1 MASMTRH
8 IVSAAGLLITLT
20 SLVFVLRAAQAPA
33 DDAPAAGAPAADA
46 AAGDAAKPAE
56 AAPAEPPAQPV
67 KKPLSKDPPGMKR
80 LSPEYDVWIDPQ
92 KKRVV
97 MDGTVCLRQGN
108 LEMFACLKGTKE
120 HESVV
125 FVDTKAF
132 IVHAGLLAVGA
143 KPGSPARFQPEYHPA
158 TGTPIDI
165 TLVWTDEKGKV
176 QRERAQQWVR
186 DARTQKALESTWVFA
201 GSGFWTDETT
211 GQKSYL
217 AEGGDFICVSNF
229 PGAMLDLPVES
240 SQANQDLLFEAF
252 TDHIPSRGTRV
263 RIVLTPR
270 LEGDGVTK

>member
-1 MASMTRH
+1 
-8 IVSAAGLLITLT
+8 
-20 SLVFVLRAAQAPA
+20 
-33 DDAPAAGAPAADA
+33 
-46 AAGDAAKPAE
+46 
-56 AAPAEPPAQPV
+56 
-67 KKPLSKDPPGMKR
+67 MKR
-80 LSPEYDVWIDPQ
+80 LSPEYDVWIDPK

-143 KPGSPARFQPEYHPA
+143 KPGSPARFQPEYRPA
-158 TGTPIDI
+158 TGTPVDI
-165 TLVWTDEKGKV
+165 TLVWTDERGTV

-186 DARTQKALESTWVFA
+186 DAHTQKALESTWVFA

-211 GQKSYL
+211 GQKNYL

-240 SQANQDLLFEAF
+240 SQANQELLFEAF
-252 TDHIPSRGTRV
+252 TDHIPPRGTRV

-270 LEGDGVTK
+270 LEDDGAAK